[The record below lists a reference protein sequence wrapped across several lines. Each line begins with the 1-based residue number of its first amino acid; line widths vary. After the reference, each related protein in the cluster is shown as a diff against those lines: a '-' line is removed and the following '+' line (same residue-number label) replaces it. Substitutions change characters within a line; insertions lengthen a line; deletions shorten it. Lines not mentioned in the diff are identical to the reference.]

1 MGTGLRLNMKQLL
14 FVLFV
19 LLFLLVSAVIII
31 HAATPN
37 LLHAITFRPEIIGHH
52 H

>member
-1 MGTGLRLNMKQLL
+1 MGTGLRLNVRQLL

-19 LLFLLVSAVIII
+19 LLTLLVTAVIVF

-37 LLHAITFRPEIIGHH
+37 LFHVLTLRPDVISRH
-52 H
+52 

>member
-1 MGTGLRLNMKQLL
+1 MGTGLRINMKQLL

-19 LLFLLVSAVIII
+19 LLTLLVTAAIVI

-37 LLHAITFRPEIIGHH
+37 LFHALALRPEIFNHR
-52 H
+52 